1 MNMQLIITRKRLHV
15 CVHRDFFP
23 PPVFNLWSVFLG
35 STGGLSFRRLL
46 DIRVLF
52 FVSLSNIETNL
63 TAISLI
69 LLLLSFVCAL
79 VWGPRLLH
87 SNLS

>member
-1 MNMQLIITRKRLHV
+1 MMRTLTADEYATYHYTKALACV
-15 CVHRDFFP
+15 CTEIFFP

-52 FVSLSNIETNL
+52 FFFLFQ
-63 TAISLI
+63 I
-69 LLLLSFVCAL
+69 LKQT
-79 VWGPRLLH
+79 
-87 SNLS
+87 